1 MGSLLLQQIP
11 LALGII
17 MSPLA
22 VVAVVAVL
30 FSDHARSNSIAYLIG
45 WFLGIIVSL
54 SVSFAVLT
62 ALQVRQRNHP
72 PLWVPILHLALGAVL
87 LAGAWFVYTRSHR
100 RVQAMAA
107 ASGPGDVAAAAP
119 QLPKILESVEHFTPA
134 RSGVLG
140 FGLFVLNPID
150 MSCAIAAAMN
160 FRLSSA
166 SASAQWSSAV
176 VFALVS
182 ASSVAI
188 PVALLLIKKEKATEP
203 LQKIRTWI
211 ATNTHLLNVGL
222 LVLIAAMQISK
233 GIQGL

>member
-30 FSDHARSNSIAYLIG
+30 FSDRARINSIAYLIG

-54 SVSFAVLT
+54 SVSFAILT
-62 ALQVRQRNHP
+62 ALQVHQRTHP
-72 PLWVPILHLALGAVL
+72 PLWVPILHLILGAVL

-100 RVQAMAA
+100 RMHAMVEAT
-107 ASGPGDVAAAAP
+107 GPGEIAAAAP
-119 QLPKILESVEHFTPA
+119 QLPKMLQSVEHFTPG
-134 RSGVLG
+134 RSGILG
-140 FGLFVLNPID
+140 FALFILNPID

-166 SASAQWSSAV
+166 TSSAQWASAV

-182 ASSVAI
+182 ASSVAV

-203 LQKIRTWI
+203 LQRIRTWI

-222 LVLIAAMQISK
+222 LILIAAMQISK

>member
-30 FSDHARSNSIAYLIG
+30 FSDRARINSIAYLIG

-54 SVSFAVLT
+54 SVSFAILT
-62 ALQVRQRNHP
+62 ALQVHQRTHP
-72 PLWVPILHLALGAVL
+72 PLWVPILHLILGAVL

-100 RVQAMAA
+100 RMHAMAEA
-107 ASGPGDVAAAAP
+107 TGPGGIAAAAP
-119 QLPKILESVEHFTPA
+119 QLPKMLQSVEHFTPG
-134 RSGVLG
+134 RSGILG
-140 FGLFVLNPID
+140 FALFILNPID

-166 SASAQWSSAV
+166 APSAQWASAV

-182 ASSVAI
+182 ASSVAV

-203 LQKIRTWI
+203 LQRIRTWI

-222 LVLIAAMQISK
+222 LILIAAMQISK